1 MKKHFTVFAMILMM
15 ATTNAF
21 ATGKDINVS
30 VKGMVC
36 GFCAQGIEK
45 KMLKQGSVEKVNVSL
60 KEKLVTLNLKDG
72 KELSDEEITKI
83 LIDSGYS
90 VEKIERK

>member
-1 MKKHFTVFAMILMM
+1 MKKQLTALAMILMM
-15 ATTNAF
+15 ATSTAF
-21 ATGKDINVS
+21 AAGKDIKVS

-45 KMLKQGSVEKVNVSL
+45 KMLNQESVEKVNVSL
-60 KEKLVTLNLKDG
+60 KEKVVTLNLKDG
-72 KELSDEEITKI
+72 KDLSDDEIKKI

-90 VEKIERK
+90 VEKIQRN